1 MSLAELR
8 EKIKR
13 LEEEIHKE
21 ACRLGREMYKEM
33 LESID
38 EQLNNARD
46 TKEYRNKG
54 KRKTTIKTIMGEV
67 EYYRSIYLTK
77 ETKYVFLMDEL
88 MGFEGSGLVSGLLS
102 EKIAEMICK
111 TSYRGTSEAI
121 STMTGQS
128 ISATG
133 VWNVVQAM
141 GKKVDELE
149 KTNAIAAKKNE
160 GKGKVEVKLLN
171 EEQDGV
177 YLKLQGK
184 DRKQHGESAEMKVA
198 IAYAGCK
205 QTGKKRYEL
214 TNKVAVANFET
225 IEKFIC
231 RKEGVIAATF
241 NVDEIEM
248 RILNGDGAEWIKR
261 SITDESVKYQLDVF
275 HRNKAVRE
283 YVCDDEMREQ
293 IFEFLYSKEIDKLLE
308 YIEAIANSVE
318 DEKQKEN
325 LEKLLRYFTN
335 NKTALISYKDRGGEL
350 PEAPE
355 GLEYH
360 NLGTMESNI
369 FTIIGNRMKGR
380 RACWS
385 INGGNNLARLLTLKA
400 SRKLNETISNLTSAI
415 LSEKYSHEIQTPLS
429 ASKSPTTIGSG
440 YNGYTSAPIPQLKWG
455 QKIFGLKSFS
465 ELKF

>member
-1 MSLAELR
+1 MSLAEIR
-8 EKIKR
+8 EKFKR
-13 LEEEIHKE
+13 MEEEIYKE
-21 ACRLGREMYKEM
+21 VCRVGCEVYKEM
-33 LESID
+33 LERID

-46 TKEYRNKG
+46 KEEYRNKG

-67 EYYRSIYLTK
+67 EYYRSIYQTK
-77 ETKYVFLMDEL
+77 EKKYIFLLDEL
-88 MGFEGSGLVSGLLS
+88 IGFDGCGLISGLLS

-121 STMTGQS
+121 GTMTGQS

-141 GKKVDELE
+141 GERIDDIEIA
-149 KTNAIAAKKNE
+149 NANAAKNNE
-160 GKGKVEVKLLN
+160 GKGDVEVKVLL

-177 YLKLQGK
+177 YLKLQGA
-184 DRKQHGESAEMKVA
+184 DRKLHGESAEMKVA
-198 IAYAGCK
+198 IAYAGWK
-205 QTGKKRYEL
+205 NTGKNRYEL
-214 TNKVAVANFET
+214 STKVAAANFET
-225 IEKFIC
+225 IEKFC
-231 RKEGVIAATF
+231 RRKEGVIAATF
-241 NVDEIEM
+241 NVDEIEL

-261 SITDESVKYQLDVF
+261 SITDDSVKYQLDVF
-275 HRNKAVRE
+275 HRNKAIRE
-283 YVCDDEMREQ
+283 YVSDAEMREQ

-308 YIEAIANSVE
+308 YIEALTNSVE

-325 LEKLLRYFTN
+325 LGKLLRYFTN
-335 NKTALISYKDRGGEL
+335 NKTALVSYKDRGIEL

-415 LSEKYSHEIQTPLS
+415 LGEKYSYEIQTPLT
-429 ASKSPTTIGSG
+429 AAKSPSTIGSG
-440 YNGYTSAPIPQLKWG
+440 YNGYTSAPIPQLEWG
-455 QKIFGLKSFS
+455 KKIFGLKTFS